1 VNVRLSYP
9 MGKITRRDV
18 DSWLAQIEHQIQ
30 SIMNGRAGELR
41 ARLALL
47 QRRVGVWREKL
58 GMGDRDR
65 R

>member
-1 VNVRLSYP
+1 MFVRLDSGMP
-9 MGKITRRDV
+9 NVTRGDV

-30 SIMNGRAGELR
+30 SIMNGRTGELR

-58 GMGDRDR
+58 GVGDRDR